1 MADTDLANSAFRDT
15 DPNHRFNPPT
25 SAFSFNRRARPPP
38 MDFSASNMEENRVP
52 LSGKKIDRRASKG
65 GLRGIF
71 TRTKGPME
79 KSIVSP
85 VLEEPVSTISSTFHN
100 KDDGTSLSITR
111 STTATSPATPATP
124 ATPASRMARSSRMN
138 FKSKS
143 VKPKKQTA
151 KPSPKSTKSSPG
163 PPTRTSAAW
172 DPPPLFQAYP
182 QAVKHATLA
191 ASTLSADAILRLNN
205 HSRNHSLREDISQTS
220 EEAGNLDQNSA
231 AAKKNEKAKSKH
243 RRQISGSMSKADWT
257 RKIFVLVTSGYLLQY
272 AGDGSFDRLP
282 EKMMQLGKDS
292 VAFASDAIPGKHWV
306 LQISQAMDPDGAPTA
321 DSRSLLSRLAFRG
334 GDYRRA
340 ATSLL
345 LVMDC
350 AEDMD
355 SWLAVVRREIEALG
369 GKKHASETGKP
380 KPDEKVMQLRAQPSH
395 RYLVQRSP
403 DRSGPTSP
411 TSPTS
416 PWNDSPGEDSYD
428 ETHPDLIK
436 PQNSYI
442 QGSVAESEDG
452 HHLEFLRESTN
463 RFSMMSSG
471 QRTLYTSQCSTPST
485 SPTRESCSTLDDYHP
500 PKISIEDPRLRPN
513 ASAINERRRSMQT
526 MPIPVL
532 EANTPS
538 QYRPHSTYGSGQSR
552 PIRSQSPT
560 TPNFSFPSSKRFSAA
575 KGPPLS
581 YTGTDFLTP
590 PTVATASPERKDKAL
605 PSVPLETLQ
614 YTSRLTTT
622 TLVFQSAVED
632 NPQIRPSLGDS
643 YSRQSNSER
652 RSSFMPS
659 SSSNKDTFMDF
670 QFPRRYSSMQTL
682 NDMKGDPRNYKSPDV
697 KAPLIVAP
705 LLNAPHIGAMS
716 KSQHLTVEKESSEG
730 YIVSSHTQ
738 GKLRRPK
745 SMQVRTSEESPLYA
759 SHNLSQFS
767 LRPRVISN
775 ESATSNA
782 LRTLNSNSNL
792 RARQA
797 NSKSPSP
804 PSAQRDP
811 LKEKKLAGRQSL
823 PVLVTGPPPAPP
835 PRCALPPLPP
845 PQKPSML
852 KASTPHMRYRNSV
865 AS

>member
-15 DPNHRFNPPT
+15 DPNHRFNPPA

-38 MDFSASNMEENRVP
+38 MEFSTSEDNRVP
-52 LSGKKIDRRASKG
+52 LAGKKINRRASKG

-71 TRTKGPME
+71 TRTRGQME

-85 VLEEPVSTISSTFHN
+85 VLEEPVSTISSSFHN
-100 KDDGTSLSITR
+100 KDDRTSLSITR

-124 ATPASRMARSSRMN
+124 ATPASRIGRSSRMN
-138 FKSKS
+138 FKPKS
-143 VKPKKQTA
+143 VKPKKQIP
-151 KPSPKSTKSSPG
+151 KPSPKPTKPSPR
-163 PPTRTSAAW
+163 PLTRTSAAW

-205 HSRNHSLREDISQTS
+205 HSRNHSLREGVGQTS
-220 EEAGNLDQNSA
+220 EESGNLEQNSA

-272 AGDGSFDRLP
+272 SGDGSFDRLP

-334 GDYRRA
+334 ADYRRT

-380 KPDEKVMQLRAQPSH
+380 KPDEKIMQLKAQPSH
-395 RYLVQRSP
+395 RYLVQTSP

-411 TSPTS
+411 ASPTS
-416 PWNDSPGEDSYD
+416 PWNDSPGEESYE
-428 ETHPDLIK
+428 ETHPDLIE
-436 PQNSYI
+436 PHNCYI
-442 QGSVAESEDG
+442 QDSVAESEDG
-452 HHLEFLRESTN
+452 HHLEFLRENTN

-471 QRTLYTSQCSTPST
+471 QRTLYTSQCSSPST

-500 PKISIEDPRLRPN
+500 PKISIEDARLRPN

-560 TPNFSFPSSKRFSAA
+560 TPNFSVPSAKRFSAA

-590 PTVATASPERKDKAL
+590 PNVTTASPERKDKAL
-605 PSVPLETLQ
+605 PDIPSESSH
-614 YTSRLTTT
+614 YTSGLTTT
-622 TLVFQSAVED
+622 TLVFQSAVE
-632 NPQIRPSLGDS
+632 NSPQIKSSLGDS
-643 YSRQSNSER
+643 YSRQSNSDR
-652 RSSFMPS
+652 RSSFMPQN
-659 SSSNKDTFMDF
+659 SSNKDTFMDF

-682 NDMKGDPRNYKSPDV
+682 NDMNGDPRNYKSPDV
-697 KAPLIVAP
+697 EAALIVAP
-705 LLNAPHIGAMS
+705 LLNGPHIGAMT
-716 KSQHLTVEKESSEG
+716 KSNHLTVENGSFDG
-730 YIVSSHTQ
+730 YIVSSHTH

-745 SMQVRTSEESPLYA
+745 SMQVRTTEESPLYT
-759 SHNLSQFS
+759 SHNLSQVS

-775 ESATSNA
+775 ESATANA

-797 NSKSPSP
+797 SSKPPTP
-804 PSAQRDP
+804 PSAHRDP

-845 PQKPSML
+845 PQNAAML
-852 KASTPHMRYRNSV
+852 KASTPHLRYRNSM